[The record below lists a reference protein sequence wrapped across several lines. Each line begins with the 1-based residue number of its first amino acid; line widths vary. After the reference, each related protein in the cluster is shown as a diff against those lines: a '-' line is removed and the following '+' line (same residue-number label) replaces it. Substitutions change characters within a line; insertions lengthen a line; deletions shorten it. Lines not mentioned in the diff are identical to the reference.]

1 MHPKL
6 LLIALSCNVMR
17 FEVRFHLTERLK
29 FHITHNYPRNNEK
42 PSLPRV
48 AARGVVFFLSFFLSF
63 FFLYIFGQSSH
74 FFMRFYGVLRVSPI
88 ERAKKFSP
96 ISFYSG
102 VRKIF
107 SHQVMAFSK
116 FDGPLYRVLRWAGG
130 KGAEGRPSP
139 GRTPRRKKSKI
150 FDFFQKS

>member
-29 FHITHNYPRNNEK
+29 FHITHNYPRNKEK

-48 AARGVVFFLSFFLSF
+48 AARGVVFFLSSSFSTFLDIECTFLCDFMGSCEYRRSKELKNSARFRFTPVSGKFFLTKLWRSRNPTAH
-63 FFLYIFGQSSH
+63 YIG
-74 FFMRFYGVLRVSPI
+74 FYV
-88 ERAKKFSP
+88 
-96 ISFYSG
+96 
-102 VRKIF
+102 
-107 SHQVMAFSK
+107 
-116 FDGPLYRVLRWAGG
+116 GPGAR
-130 KGAEGRPSP
+130 GAEGRPSP
-139 GRTPRRKKSKI
+139 GRTPRRKNPEI